1 MEIPL
6 VCFLQDSYDKVED
19 LQVRDAAAFFVL
31 IERVRSKVA
40 PAPKVQEVVNLLA
53 RMVLE
58 SRDVLADDFL
68 SRYTDYRV
76 GADGVSTVMQIY
88 DDYFKTLDS
97 KDKWRNF
104 FASHQDQNH
113 LEFVRSAMLDFYA
126 EAAPGLF
133 GESGLKAIF
142 GPTHQRNDVLDVED
156 EEEDDYDTPEGSQVL

>member
-76 GADGVSTVMQIY
+76 GADG
-88 DDYFKTLDS
+88 
-97 KDKWRNF
+97 
-104 FASHQDQNH
+104 
-113 LEFVRSAMLDFYA
+113 
-126 EAAPGLF
+126 
-133 GESGLKAIF
+133 AI
-142 GPTHQRNDVLDVED
+142 
-156 EEEDDYDTPEGSQVL
+156 S

>member
-6 VCFLQDSYDKVED
+6 VCFLQDSYDKVEE

-40 PAPKVQEVVNLLA
+40 AAPKVQDVVNMLA
-53 RMVLE
+53 RLVLE

-76 GADGVSTVMQIY
+76 GADGISTVMQIY
-88 DDYFKTLDS
+88 DDYFKTLDTR
-97 KDKWRNF
+97 DKWRNF
-104 FASHQDQNH
+104 FASHSDKNH
-113 LEFVRSAMLDFYA
+113 LEFVRSAMIDFYA

-142 GPTHQRNDVLDVED
+142 GPIHQRNDAL
-156 EEEDDYDTPEGSQVL
+156 EEEDEDYDTPDESQVL